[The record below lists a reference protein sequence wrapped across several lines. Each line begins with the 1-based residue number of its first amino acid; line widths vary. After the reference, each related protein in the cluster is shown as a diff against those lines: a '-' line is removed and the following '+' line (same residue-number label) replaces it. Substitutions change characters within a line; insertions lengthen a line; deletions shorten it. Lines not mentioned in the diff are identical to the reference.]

1 MIGPRRPH
9 DSQPEDF
16 DEQDNPAP
24 LRTAIEEVREL
35 IDRTLLAYQGNPRA
49 QRALREQ
56 QHRLDEPLRIAVAGK
71 IKAGK
76 STLIN
81 ALVGEHLAAADAGEC
96 TRVVTWYRHA
106 TAPRV
111 TLRPLQGAD
120 RQLRIHRGH
129 AGLEL
134 DLDGATAEQIEA
146 LIVDWPS
153 RGLDV
158 LTLIDT
164 PGIDS
169 NSTAISARTLEVL
182 TPEGQP
188 PNVDGVIY
196 LMRQPHA
203 SDVRFLE
210 SLGRHLDGRGIVN
223 TVVVLSRADEVEAGR
238 IDALVSARKIA
249 ARYAAEP
256 MMRDL
261 TPTVLPVAGLVAET
275 GRTLRQDEFAAL
287 TKLAALSKS
296 ELDRMMLS
304 ADRFCA
310 PDAPVAVDQAERVE
324 LLGRLGLFGLRLAVV
339 LLRGGIADATTL
351 ADELV
356 RRSGLQQLRA
366 LLDVHFTQR
375 TDELKAR
382 SALVAIGYLLRT
394 TPGRDTGELAR
405 VVERVLTGSHAF
417 RELQVLP
424 MLRAPGAAIPPA
436 LAAEAERLLGGHGTG
451 IEQRLGLADD
461 AAPEDPAEEARREQA
476 EAELADIPEEWEYEP
491 EVAAPVETADLR
503 DLTLEALG
511 RWRAMSVNP
520 ATDHVGAQIADAV
533 ARSCEG
539 MLAELDQIDAA

>member
-1 MIGPRRPH
+1 MIGSRRGRSHDDPDEDLDVPPPR
-9 DSQPEDF
+9 S
-16 DEQDNPAP
+16 
-24 LRTAIEEVREL
+24 AIDEVRDL
-35 IDRTLLAYQGNPRA
+35 IDQAMIAYQGNPRA
-49 QRALREQ
+49 QRILREQ
-56 QHRLDEPLRIAVAGK
+56 QNRLDEPLRIAVAGK

-81 ALVGEHLAAADAGEC
+81 ALIGEHLAAADAGEC

-120 RQLRIHRGH
+120 RQLAIHRGDE
-129 AGLEL
+129 GLVF
-134 DLDGATAEQIEA
+134 DLDGMKAEQLEA
-146 LIVDWPS
+146 LVIDWPS
-153 RGLDV
+153 RGLAAV
-158 LTLIDT
+158 TLIDT

-210 SLGRHLDGRGIVN
+210 SLGRHLDGRGIIN
-223 TVVVLSRADEVEAGR
+223 TVVVLSRADEVEGGR
-238 IDALVSARKIA
+238 IDSLVSAKKIA
-249 ARYAAEP
+249 TRYAAEP

-275 GRTLRQDEFAAL
+275 GRTLRQSEFAAL
-287 TKLAALSKS
+287 TTLSKLTKA
-296 ELDRMMLS
+296 ELDQMMLS

-310 PDAPVAVDQAERVE
+310 PTVQVAVDQETRVE

-339 LLRGGIADATTL
+339 LLRSGITDATSL

-382 SALVAIGYLLRT
+382 SALVAIAYLLRSH
-394 TPGRDTGELAR
+394 PGRDTSELAR
-405 VVERVLTGSHAF
+405 ATERVMTGSHAF
-417 RELQVLP
+417 RELQILP
-424 MLRAPGAAIPPA
+424 LLRAPGVTIPLS
-436 LAAEAERLLGGHGTG
+436 LATEAERLLGGRGTG
-451 IEQRLGLADD
+451 IEQRLGVVDD
-461 AAPEDPAEEARREQA
+461 GELENR
-476 EAELADIPEEWEYEP
+476 AELAAYELAEIPEEWEYEP
-491 EVAAPVETADLR
+491 DVPVPTPAPDLR
-503 DLTLEALG
+503 GMALEALA
-511 RWRAMSVNP
+511 RWRAMAVNP
-520 ATDHVGAQIADAV
+520 ATDHVGTQICDAV

-539 MLAELDQIDAA
+539 MLAKLPGI

>member
-1 MIGPRRPH
+1 MIGARRAPS
-9 DSQPEDF
+9 DDLDDEDTA
-16 DEQDNPAP
+16 AP
-24 LRTAIEEVREL
+24 VLRSAIDEVRDL
-35 IDRTLLAYQGNPRA
+35 IDEAIAAYRGNARA
-49 QRALREQ
+49 QRILREQ
-56 QHRLDEPLRIAVAGK
+56 LHRLDEPLRIAVAGK

-81 ALVGEHLAAADAGEC
+81 ALIGEHLAAADAGEC

-120 RQLRIHRGH
+120 RQLTIHRGDE
-129 AGLEL
+129 GLEF
-134 DLDGATAEQIEA
+134 DLDGMTAEQIEA
-146 LIVDWPS
+146 LVIDWPS
-153 RGLDV
+153 RGLDAV
-158 LTLIDT
+158 TLIDT

-169 NSTAISARTLEVL
+169 NSAAISARTLDVL

-210 SLGRHLDGRGIVN
+210 SLGRHLDGRGIIN

-238 IDALVSARKIA
+238 IDALVSAKKIA
-249 ARYAAEP
+249 GRYAAEP
-256 MMRDL
+256 MLRDL

-275 GRTLRQDEFAAL
+275 GRTLRQSEFAAL
-287 TKLAALSKS
+287 TTLSKLS
-296 ELDRMMLS
+296 KAELDRMMLS

-310 PDAPVAVDQAERVE
+310 PSTAVDVDQETRVE
-324 LLGRLGLFGLRLAVV
+324 LLGRLGLFGLRLSVV
-339 LLRGGIADATTL
+339 LLRGGISDATTL

-394 TPGRDTGELAR
+394 HPGRDTSELAR
-405 VVERVLTGSHAF
+405 SIERVLTGSHAF

-424 MLRAPGAAIPPA
+424 LLRAPGVAIPAA
-436 LAAEAERLLGGHGTG
+436 LAAEAERLLGGRGTG
-451 IEQRLGLADD
+451 IEQRLGLVDD
-461 AAPEDPAEEARREQA
+461 ADLEDSLEIPAD
-476 EAELADIPEEWEYEP
+476 ELADIPQEWGYEP
-491 EVAAPVETADLR
+491 DPEQAVDLR
-503 DLTLEALG
+503 ALALEALG

-520 ATDHVGAQIADAV
+520 ATDHVGTQICDAV

-539 MLAELDQIDAA
+539 MLAQLPAA